1 MVRYRVSCGTL
12 SGEANRTQL
21 LTAQSN
27 RPDPTR
33 KQQPLGHTYAT
44 LVVLGHTGRADLEG
58 NKPNGSIKLLDVL
71 LSAGVPVDSPDITGM
86 TALHHAAGWTGT
98 GDLIKVL
105 LKHKAN
111 VNLQD
116 RFGAS
121 PLLIAIRE
129 HAIDVIP
136 ALLDAG
142 ANLDVTDG
150 EGSSPRSMYVTRPA
164 EVSDVVRNWLLKHEG
179 KGAVLQGDR
188 CGKCGNR
195 SSSLKRCARCRS
207 QLYCSPQCQSEFIWA
222 TITPSHASMLQS
234 IKEAD
239 WKEHKRSCQP
249 FDKDENLLVVT
260 PSYTYGD
267 CTYVSTISI
276 VPSSFGNTRGPNPS
290 GALEANVRDGRN
302 MVLKIQVPLGSG
314 GMLVYNKKRSFECF
328 LDYDKN
334 PVAYRRIKKIVNE
347 KGILGMKAYFAAELR
362 SKDELAI
369 NVAECLPETRF

>member
-1 MVRYRVSCGTL
+1 
-12 SGEANRTQL
+12 
-21 LTAQSN
+21 
-27 RPDPTR
+27 
-33 KQQPLGHTYAT
+33 LGHTYAS
-44 LVVLGHTGRADLEG
+44 LIFLGYTGRENLDDG
-58 NKPNGSIKLLDVL
+58 KSGDYIKLLDAL
-71 LSAGVPVDSPDITGM
+71 LSAGVPVDGTDITGM
-86 TALHHAAGWTGT
+86 TPLHHASGWTGT
-98 GDLIKVL
+98 GNIIKVL

-129 HAIDVIP
+129 HVIDAIP
-136 ALLDAG
+136 TLLDAG
-142 ANLDVTDG
+142 ASLDITDG

-164 EVSDVVRNWLLKHEG
+164 EVSDVVRNWLLKHAG
-179 KGAVLQGDR
+179 KGAVLQGGR
-188 CGKCGNR
+188 CGKCGIR
-195 SSSLKRCARCRS
+195 SASVKRCARCRS
-207 QLYCSPQCQSEFIWA
+207 QLYCSPECQSEFIRA
-222 TITPSHASMLQS
+222 TITLYLAPLTVLQS
-234 IKEAD
+234 IKGAD

-267 CTYVSTISI
+267 CKYVSTISI
-276 VPSSFGNTRGPNPS
+276 VPSSFGNTKGPNPS
-290 GALEANVRDGRN
+290 GGLEANVRDGRN
-302 MVLKIQVPLGSG
+302 MVLKIQVPLGVG
-314 GMLVYNKKRSFECF
+314 GMLVYNKKRSFECL

-334 PVAYRRIKKIVNE
+334 PVAYTRIKKIVNE